1 MFLPFQPG
9 ELPAHFMAL
18 ANLTRLRMLQRLGV
32 AGEQSVMDLA
42 AYLRMSQP
50 RISWHLRMLRLGGV
64 IRTRRE
70 GRQVYCSLD
79 TEAIR
84 MRQMELLRLL
94 ETGEGVMGASEVK
107 A

>member
-1 MFLPFQPG
+1 MFLPSQPG

-50 RISWHLRMLRLGGV
+50 RI
-64 IRTRRE
+64 
-70 GRQVYCSLD
+70 
-79 TEAIR
+79 AIR
-84 MRQMELLRLL
+84 GRQMELLRLL
-94 ETGEGVMGASEVK
+94 ETGEVVLTGSEVK